1 MFNETKIKPIKT
13 NLIAEIN
20 GGFPHFW
27 LFIIPVDLYYYKDFY
42 ESCYGEEC
50 LEESNLSKISDNIG
64 LDILRE
70 DNKDI
75 IQDNSV
81 SSLNLSYEDSA
92 NKAPEASPEEI
103 SKNKS
108 KYNQLNSFNYD
119 KNSLKG
125 VLDESLIENKNL
137 LFNLDEEGKV
147 KENIINLDKCIKT
160 NKEKNDFPLSHIK
173 NYNINI
179 YNPNINCIN
188 ISYPPLP
195 CSPFSSTSK
204 NSVDKT
210 INSGAENNGDILT
223 EKLPLNFCCH
233 NSKNINDLIS
243 SLSYNNSNNNFNFL
257 MNYNFKNLG
266 ENISVNYLQNDFCTN
281 VVNNNNDNMNIKN
294 ILNNNENENSNT
306 TKKPK
311 KNKKKKKKKIDDD
324 YTVEMF
330 GRRGWIC
337 QGCNNFNYES
347 RKNCNRCKIP
357 KNPLKRS
364 VIMDNKGNL
373 VMGNLVN
380 TNHKDDWNCYNCGNV
395 NYAFRLNCNRCQMK
409 KGNTIEESKED
420 K

>member
-1 MFNETKIKPIKT
+1 MFNEKEIKPIKT
-13 NLIAEIN
+13 NSIAEIN
-20 GGFPHFW
+20 GGFPHFC

-42 ESCYGEEC
+42 ESCYGEEY
-50 LEESNLSKISDNIG
+50 LEENNLSKISDNIG
-64 LDILRE
+64 LDFLT
-70 DNKDI
+70 DDYKDI

-81 SSLNLSYEDSA
+81 SSLILFDEDSV
-92 NKAPEASPEEI
+92 NKARETSPEEI
-103 SKNKS
+103 TKNKS
-108 KYNQLNSFNYD
+108 KYNPLNSCNYD

-125 VLDESLIENKNL
+125 VLDENLMENKNL
-137 LFNLDEEGKV
+137 LFNLVEEGKV
-147 KENIINLDKCIKT
+147 KENIINMDKCINT
-160 NKEKNDFPLSHIK
+160 NKEKNDFPLSNIK

-210 INSGAENNGDILT
+210 INSGAENNGDLLT
-223 EKLPLNFCCH
+223 EKLPLNFRCH

-281 VVNNNNDNMNIKN
+281 IVNDNKDNMNIKN

-357 KNPLKRS
+357 KNPLKRT

-373 VMGNLVN
+373 VIGNLVN

>member
-1 MFNETKIKPIKT
+1 MLNEIKIKPIKT
-13 NLIAEIN
+13 NSIAEIN

-27 LFIIPVDLYYYKDFY
+27 VFIIPLDLSYDKDFY
-42 ESCYGEEC
+42 ESCYGEEY
-50 LEESNLSKISDNIG
+50 LEENNLSKISDNIG
-64 LDILRE
+64 LDILTN
-70 DNKDI
+70 DYKD
-75 IQDNSV
+75 
-81 SSLNLSYEDSA
+81 SLILFDEDSA
-92 NKAPEASPEEI
+92 NKPREGSHEEI
-103 SKNKS
+103 SKNKP
-108 KYNQLNSFNYD
+108 KYNPLNSCNYD

-125 VLDESLIENKNL
+125 VLDESIIENKNL

-147 KENIINLDKCIKT
+147 KDNIINLDKCINS
-160 NKEKNDFPLSHIK
+160 NKEKDDFTLSHIK

-210 INSGAENNGDILT
+210 INNSLENNGDILT
-223 EKLPLNFCCH
+223 EKLPLNFCCQ
-233 NSKNINDLIS
+233 NSKNINSMMS

-257 MNYNFKNLG
+257 MDYNFKNLG

-281 VVNNNNDNMNIKN
+281 IVSDNKDNMNINIKN
-294 ILNNNENENSNT
+294 ILNNNENENSNI
-306 TKKPK
+306 TKKSK

-395 NYAFRLNCNRCQMK
+395 NYAFRLICNRCQMK
-409 KGNTIEESKED
+409 KDNAIEESKED